1 MDRGANNDDDG
12 VRSQG
17 WEESQHA
24 HALLISLEKRE
35 TWAELWAGGVG
46 ATLALGYEVSKK

>member
-24 HALLISLEKRE
+24 HVLLISLEKRE
-35 TWAELWAGGVG
+35 TERER
-46 ATLALGYEVSKK
+46 LGLSFGREVSGLL